1 MRLIPRVQNNSS
13 FRSVLIEKRSFDEIC
28 KLHSII
34 LGSCTYLGNLGQFD
48 TNVIDPI
55 SVKWLKVAKVSVV
68 LVVIAGTFPWNFT
81 RSFANV
87 NTTVLFGNKYPA

>member
-1 MRLIPRVQNNSS
+1 LKKE
-13 FRSVLIEKRSFDEIC
+13 VLMKFANFIQ
-28 KLHSII
+28 
-34 LGSCTYLGNLGQFD
+34 GSCSYLGNLGQFD
-48 TNVIDPI
+48 TNVTDPI
-55 SVKWLKVAKVSVV
+55 SAKWLKVAKVSVV